1 MTTTTTSLPPLL
13 RTHLLAAVPL
23 KIVELQN
30 ATPEQFQHHA
40 TRWSSEDWFNDG
52 ALAIG
57 EADAEAINRLV
68 SSLATLAFA
77 EGGVNFGDLHFCTD
91 HAHCIAVKEA
101 VWGTP

>member
-40 TRWSSEDWFNDG
+40 TRRDLWEQ
-52 ALAIG
+52 IHR
-57 EADAEAINRLV
+57 EADQMTKYNRPDVYDNSPETQARRRAQL
-68 SSLATLAFA
+68 LDAFYPPQRRKKA
-77 EGGVNFGDLHFCTD
+77 
-91 HAHCIAVKEA
+91 A
-101 VWGTP
+101 